1 MRGPDP
7 LASPAIGTARHD
19 LITACPPERSPSPA
33 TPKPPAQQL
42 AFAVAL
48 SGGGFRASFYALG
61 VLRYLAEAALL
72 PNVIGISAVSGGSIA
87 AAALADRSDALAA
100 AGWGGSAF
108 VEHVDRRF
116 RQVVTTENLRNRWL
130 ARAVGARLRR
140 RRVGRGAVL
149 GEVLADHLY
158 RTRCVCDL
166 PPGPQVILTTTDLA
180 TGRAFRIARDFIGSY
195 DFGYIE
201 PAPASIELG
210 FAAAAS
216 AAVPALFPPAS
227 LETAGLG
234 LKDAPPTL
242 SLADGGVYDNL
253 GLEWFQGWGSGR
265 PASAIRPN
273 FLIVANAG
281 GLLRRTTHPYGAVR
295 GVLRAKDVQYSQTTR
310 LRVRWF
316 VGDLLAG
323 RERGIYLAIELDP
336 RDYKLPDGTPIDQR
350 LYDGALPSPLVP
362 ALARLRT
369 DLDRFLADEADLL
382 SYHGYWSAHARLG
395 ALYTELAVPTPAWRD
410 YAALTP
416 RDVQRLVRLL
426 EPGARRLRWPRRA
439 VAAPP

>member
-1 MRGPDP
+1 VTELGDR
-7 LASPAIGTARHD
+7 
-19 LITACPPERSPSPA
+19 PPEP
-33 TPKPPAQQL
+33 T
-42 AFAVAL
+42 AVKIGVCL

-61 VLRYLAEAALL
+61 VLRYLAEANLL
-72 PNVIGISAVSGGSIA
+72 DDVVGVSAVSGGSIA
-87 AAALADRSDALAA
+87 AAVLADRADALAA
-100 AGWGGSAF
+100 GGWTTSAF
-108 VEHVDRRF
+108 LEHVDQPF

-130 ARAVGARLRR
+130 VRALGARLRG

-158 RTRCVCDL
+158 RTRCVNDL

-180 TGRAFRIARDFIGSY
+180 SGRAFRIARDFIGSY
-195 DFGYIE
+195 DFGYVE

-227 LETAGLG
+227 LETVGLG

-265 PASAIRPN
+265 PASAVRPD

-281 GLLRRTTHPYGAVR
+281 GLLKGTTHPYGGVR
-295 GVLRAKDVQYSQTTR
+295 GLFRSKDVQYSQTTK

-316 VGDLLAG
+316 VRDLLAG

-336 RDYKLPDGTPIDQR
+336 RVYRLPNGTPVDDPQ
-350 LYDGALPSPLVP
+350 LYEGALPSLLVAP
-362 ALARLRT
+362 LARLRT
-369 DLDRFLADEADLL
+369 DLDRFLPEEANLL
-382 SYHGYWSAHARLG
+382 SYHAYWSTHARLG
-395 ALYTELAVPTPAWRD
+395 ALYPKLAVATPAWRE
-410 YAALTP
+410 YASLTF
-416 RDVQRLVRLL
+416 QEFGRLFRLL
-426 EPGARRLRWPRRA
+426 EGGARRLRRPRSGVGPR
-439 VAAPP
+439 

>member
-1 MRGPDP
+1 MTELGARPSEP
-7 LASPAIGTARHD
+7 TPMKIGV
-19 LITACPPERSPSPA
+19 C
-33 TPKPPAQQL
+33 
-42 AFAVAL
+42 L

-61 VLRYLAEAALL
+61 VLRYLAEANLL
-72 PNVIGISAVSGGSIA
+72 GDVVGLSAVSGGSIA
-87 AAALADRSDALAA
+87 AAAFADRADALAA
-100 AGWGGSAF
+100 SGWTGGAF
-108 VEHVDRRF
+108 LEYVDQPF

-130 ARAVGARLRR
+130 ARALGARLRG

-180 TGRAFRIARDFIGSY
+180 SGRAFRIARDFIGSY
-195 DFGYIE
+195 DFGYVE

-227 LETAGLG
+227 LETVGLG
-234 LKDAPPTL
+234 LTNAPPTL

-265 PASAIRPN
+265 PASALRPD

-281 GLLRRTTHPYGAVR
+281 GLLKGTTHPYGGVR
-295 GVLRAKDVQYSQTTR
+295 GLFRAKDVQYSQTTK

-316 VGDLLAG
+316 VRDLLAG
-323 RERGIYLAIELDP
+323 RKRGIYLAIELDP
-336 RDYKLPDGTPIDQR
+336 RDYKLPDGTPVDAK
-350 LYDGALPSPLVP
+350 LYDGALPSPLVAP
-362 ALARLRT
+362 LARLRT
-369 DLDRFLADEADLL
+369 DLDRFLPEEANLL
-382 SYHGYWSAHARLG
+382 SYHAYWSTHARLG
-395 ALYTELAVPTPAWRD
+395 ALHPKLVVATPAWRE
-410 YAALTP
+410 YAALAP
-416 RDVQRLVRLL
+416 QEAGQLVGFL
-426 EPGARRLRWPRRA
+426 EGGARRLRRPRSG
-439 VAAPP
+439 VGPS